1 MLKIDLTGKKA
12 VVTAS
17 SRGIGK
23 GIATILSISGAEVLI
38 VSRNINQ
45 LKKTAEEIMTKS
57 RNKVFYIKA
66 DLTSEEALS
75 RLANEAKKMLGRVD
89 IFIFNTG
96 GPRPGRFI
104 ELEMDDWERAVQLLI
119 YPAVFLTK
127 AFVEDMKNNGWGR
140 IIYSTSVAIKEPI
153 EGLVLSNTVRI
164 SMAGLVRSLAREY
177 APYGVTVNG
186 IMPGYIETERIWE
199 LAQDIAKKDNLD
211 INEVIKNMSKDI
223 PMGRMGRPEELG
235 YLAAF
240 LASDYAS
247 YINGAMIPIDGGLLR
262 SSL

>member
-1 MLKIDLTGKKA
+1 MLKIDLSGKKA

-23 GIATILSISGAEVLI
+23 GIATVLSTSGAEVLI
-38 VSRNINQ
+38 VSRNVDQ
-45 LKKTAEEIMTKS
+45 LKKTAEEIMAKS
-57 RNKVFYIKA
+57 GNKAFFIKA
-66 DLTSEEALS
+66 DLTSRKDLS
-75 RLANEAKKMLGRVD
+75 RLVNEAKDILGRVD
-89 IFIFNTG
+89 IFVFNTG

-127 AFVEDMKNNGWGR
+127 AFVEDMKNRGWGR

-164 SMAGLVRSLAREY
+164 SMAGLVRTLAREY

-186 IMPGYIETERIWE
+186 IMPGYIETERIQE
-199 LAQDIAKKDNLD
+199 LAHEIAKKDGLE
-211 INEVIKNMSKDI
+211 ITEVIRNMSKDI

-235 YLAAF
+235 YLATF